1 MIDVGRGMKDGK
13 AVWDMTLDTI
23 SDKVA
28 AYTPIPGWVGPLT
41 IANLLMN
48 VKRLYDKYQ

>member
-1 MIDVGRGMKDGK
+1 VIDVGRWHLDGR
-13 AVWDMTLDTI
+13 AVGDVKLDDI
-23 SDKVA
+23 ADKVA
-28 AYTPIPGWVGPLT
+28 AYTPIPWWVWPLT